1 MEKQKS
7 KFVEEINTLLSN
19 YIHEDELNS
28 FIANFEVNQTCNPTL
43 KDVINKFYAQ
53 QLNIDYNLSYE
64 RMQID
69 RIITFSQKKF
79 SKEKLSEILL
89 KLALLCVAQGKLNLA
104 IEILNKIL
112 KQSQDEIVTADA
124 SFLLADVY
132 SRRAEWQNAIYALE
146 TANKLYLKNCN
157 YIGYAKCQNM
167 FGVICGEKGDI
178 LEAKFH
184 FEECLNILKN
194 NHDKELE
201 AQAKSNLGILFNI
214 QGDYEKAADNLMDA
228 LRYFE
233 STGDFRRIAELRQN
247 LGVMYHHKKEYQKSL
262 TEIDISIEIALA
274 HRLMSILEISYLSKA
289 DVLLDLEDYS
299 SALAFTNK
307 ALEISHLIGDKLSI
321 AEVYKAKGKIE
332 RVMKNFARAEN
343 YLKSSSH
350 LNTIAGNKM
359 NLTETQTEVCKLYSD
374 MLQGS

>member
-1 MEKQKS
+1 MEKQKN
-7 KFVEEINTLLSN
+7 KFVEEIKTLLSN
-19 YIHEDELNS
+19 YINEDELDG
-28 FIANFEVNQTCNPTL
+28 FISNFEMNQTGNSPL
-43 KDVINKFYAQ
+43 SDVINKFYAQ

-69 RIITFSQKKF
+69 RIITFSQKNF
-79 SKEKLSEILL
+79 SKEKFSEILL
-89 KLALLCVAQGKLNLA
+89 KLAQLCIAQGKLNLA
-104 IEILNKIL
+104 IEILSKIL
-112 KQSQDEIVTADA
+112 KQNQDEIVTAEA
-124 SFLLADVY
+124 NFLLADVY
-132 SRRAEWQNAIYALE
+132 SRRAEWQNSIYALE

-157 YIGYAKCQNM
+157 YVGYAKCQNM
-167 FGVICGEKGDI
+167 FGVICGEKGNV
-178 LEAKFH
+178 LEAQFH

-201 AQAKSNLGILFNI
+201 ASARSNLGILLNI
-214 QGDYEKAADNLMDA
+214 KGDYEKAADNLIRA

-233 STGDFRRIAELRQN
+233 STSDFRRIAELRQS
-247 LGVMYHHKKEYQKSL
+247 LGVMYHQKKEYQKSL

-274 HRLMSILEISYLSKA
+274 NKLMPILEISYLSKA

-307 ALEISHLIGDKLSI
+307 ALEVSHLIGDKLSI

-350 LNTIAGNKM
+350 LNTVTGNKL
-359 NLTETQTEVCKLYSD
+359 NLSETQTEVCKLYSD
-374 MLQGS
+374 MHQDS